1 MGPTSENLAQTCEKI
16 EQIGQP
22 GNRKTRG
29 SIMQRLP
36 NTAQLLAFEATARHG
51 SYLRAGEELA
61 LTHSAVHR
69 QVAALEALLGV
80 KLFDRRGRG
89 IRLSTAGERYLRTV
103 RQHLGELER
112 GTLEIMRDDPES
124 VSLDLGVVPTF
135 ATRWLLPRLPG
146 FMRLHPDI
154 QVNLHTRTR
163 PFLFEDSG
171 LHAAIHAGER
181 PWPGCT
187 GQRLMDETLIP
198 VCAPG
203 LLRMSPPL
211 QPGNLLELPLLQQST
226 RPRAWLQWFEHS
238 GISDGR
244 CLRGPRYELFS
255 MTIEAARLGLGVGLV
270 PALMVESEL
279 RAGELINP
287 CPCQVPAERAYFL
300 IRPEG
305 PASAALRRFEA
316 WLQSQLPP
324 SP

>member
-1 MGPTSENLAQTCEKI
+1 
-16 EQIGQP
+16 
-22 GNRKTRG
+22 
-29 SIMQRLP
+29 MQRLP

-51 SYLRAGEELA
+51 SYLRAGEDLA

-69 QVAALEALLGV
+69 QVAALETLLGV

-89 IRLSTAGERYLRTV
+89 IRLSAAGERYLRIA
-103 RQHLGELER
+103 RQHLGDLER

-146 FMRLHPDI
+146 FVRQHPDI
-154 QVNLHTRTR
+154 QINLHTRTR

-171 LHAAIHAGER
+171 LQAAIHAGER

-198 VCAPG
+198 VCAPA
-203 LLRMSPPL
+203 LLKAGPSIEPID
-211 QPGNLLELPLLQQST
+211 LLALPLLQQST

-238 GISDGR
+238 GINDGR

-270 PALMVESEL
+270 PALLVEEEL
-279 RAGELINP
+279 TSGELVNP
-287 CPCQVPAERAYFL
+287 CARDVPASRAYFL

-305 PASAALRRFEA
+305 PINRALRSFER
-316 WLQSQLPP
+316 WLQAELVPQRDDKGTAQMLSPRGSVSVP
-324 SP
+324 S